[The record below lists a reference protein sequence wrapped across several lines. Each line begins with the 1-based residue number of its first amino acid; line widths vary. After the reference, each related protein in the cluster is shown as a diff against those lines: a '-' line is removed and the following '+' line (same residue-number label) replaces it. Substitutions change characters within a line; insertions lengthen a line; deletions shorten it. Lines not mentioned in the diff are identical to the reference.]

1 MAAIGVAACDVYE
14 FGNNPAPRFEQT
26 WNLPAPSMSISV
38 AELLPTTGEVTIL
51 PDSSAFELS
60 VGGASISRVVG
71 NDCAAC
77 VALNGTNAPKPAF
90 VLNAGNSTPLPT
102 DVVSAAIVGGQVDV
116 QLTNNMSFDPL
127 FVRTNPGPQT
137 QGFMLIVVRSGSVV
151 LGRDSVNGATTPFPP
166 GTPLNRTILFT
177 TGTVTASITVDV
189 TMDSPLGDHDVP
201 INSNG
206 TLDASAT
213 VPTLTVASVGL
224 NVPNRTMQSESDSLD
239 LGGLGDISDNV
250 VSGTLEMTIT
260 NPFAVTGAVNVR
272 FAYGPGPSDAVTETF
287 MLPTGAAQ
295 VRTVTLDSADMSNL
309 FGAEEKVAFEIGG
322 AVTSAAPITV
332 TPTMA
337 ISMSNRLILTIRTG
351 GGN

>member
-1 MAAIGVAACDVYE
+1 MAAIGVAACDLADFVA
-14 FGNNPAPRFEQT
+14 NPAPRFEQT

-38 AELLPTTGEVTIL
+38 AELLPPSGDVTIL
-51 PDSSAFELS
+51 PDSSAFLLS

-90 VLNAGNSTPLPT
+90 VLNAGNSTLLPT

-137 QGFMLIVVRSGSVV
+137 QGYMLIVVRSGSVV

-166 GTPLNRTILFT
+166 GSQMNRTILFT
-177 TGTVTASITVDV
+177 TGTVTTSITVDV
-189 TMDSPLGDHDVP
+189 TMDSPLGDHNEF
-201 INSNG
+201 INANG
-206 TLDASAT
+206 TLNASAT

-224 NVPNRTMQSESDSLD
+224 NVPNRQMQSEADSLD
-239 LGGLGDISDNV
+239 LGLDEGITEHI

-260 NPFAVTGAVNVR
+260 NPFAVTGNVDVR
-272 FAYGPGPSDAVTETF
+272 FAYGPQPFEAVTKTF
-287 MLPTGAAQ
+287 ALPTGAAQ
-295 VRTVTLDSADMSNL
+295 VRTVTLDSADMANIL
-309 FGAEEKVAFEIGG
+309 GTENKVAIEIGG